1 MSKTL
6 DRIAELGLT
15 LPDVAAPAGAYVPAL
30 RTGNYV
36 YTSGQLPVVDGKLPA
51 TGHIG
56 SDVDLE
62 TGYDLAR
69 TAGLNALAAIAGVLG
84 DLDKVVRVVKVTG
97 FVNSADDF
105 TQQPA
110 VINGVSE
117 LYGEIFGDRG
127 QHTRSAVG
135 VNTLPLGTP
144 VEVEVIVEV
153 EDDAA

>member
-6 DRIAELGLT
+6 DRIAELGLE
-15 LPDVAAPAGAYVPAL
+15 LPQVAAPAGVYVPAL

-36 YTSGQLPVVDGKLPA
+36 YTSGQLPVVEGKLPT
-51 TGHIG
+51 TGHVG

-62 TGYDLAR
+62 TAYDLAR
-69 TAGLNALAAIAGVLG
+69 TAGLNALAAIAGVIG
-84 DLDKVVRVVKVTG
+84 DLDTIVRVVKVTG

-144 VEVEVIVEV
+144 VEVEVVVEV
-153 EDDAA
+153 EGDAA

>member
-15 LPDVAAPAGAYVPAL
+15 LPDVAAPAGVYVPAL

-69 TAGLNALAAIAGVLG
+69 TAGLNALAAIAGVID
-84 DLDKVVRVVKVTG
+84 DLDKIVRIVKVTG

-144 VEVEVIVEV
+144 VEVEVVVEV
-153 EDDAA
+153 EDDAV

>member
-15 LPDVAAPAGAYVPAL
+15 LPAVAAPAGVYVPAL

-69 TAGLNALAAIAGVLG
+69 TAGLNALAAIAGVIG
-84 DLDKVVRVVKVTG
+84 DLDQIVRVVKVTG

-144 VEVEVIVEV
+144 VEVEVVVEV
-153 EDDAA
+153 EGDAA

>member
-56 SDVDLE
+56 SDVDLD

-69 TAGLNALAAIAGVLG
+69 TAGLNALAAIAGVIG
-84 DLDKVVRVVKVTG
+84 DLDQVVRVVKVTG

-110 VINGVSE
+110 VINGVSD

>member
-1 MSKTL
+1 MSKIL

-15 LPDVAAPAGAYVPAL
+15 LPAIAAPAGAYVPAL

-36 YTSGQLPVVDGKLPA
+36 FTSGQLPVVDGKLPT
-51 TGHIG
+51 TGHLG
-56 SDVDLE
+56 DTVDLE

-69 TAGLNALAAIAGVLG
+69 TAGLNALAAIAGVIG
-84 DLDKVVRVVKVTG
+84 DLDKIVRVVKVTG

-117 LYGEIFGDRG
+117 LYGEIFGDKG

>member
-1 MSKTL
+1 MSTPP
-6 DRIAELGLT
+6 ASCQSSTASCPPPGHLGT
-15 LPDVAAPAGAYVPAL
+15 
-30 RTGNYV
+30 
-36 YTSGQLPVVDGKLPA
+36 
-51 TGHIG
+51 
-56 SDVDLE
+56 DVDLD
-62 TGYDLAR
+62 TGYQLAR
-69 TAGLNALAAIAGVLG
+69 TAGLNALAAIAGVIG
-84 DLDKVVRVVKVTG
+84 DLDNVVRVVKVTG

-127 QHTRSAVG
+127 QHARSAVG

-153 EDDAA
+153 SGDAA

>member
-15 LPDVAAPAGAYVPAL
+15 LPVVAAPAGVYVPAL
-30 RTGNYV
+30 RTGNYI

-69 TAGLNALAAIAGVLG
+69 TAGLNALAAIAGVIG

-105 TQQPA
+105 TQQPS

>member
-15 LPDVAAPAGAYVPAL
+15 LPVVAAPAGVYVPAL

-69 TAGLNALAAIAGVLG
+69 TAGLNALAAIAGVIG

-105 TQQPA
+105 TQQPS

>member
-69 TAGLNALAAIAGVLG
+69 TAGLNALAAIAGVIG
-84 DLDKVVRVVKVTG
+84 DLDQVVRVVKVTG

>member
-15 LPDVAAPAGAYVPAL
+15 LPDVAAPAGVYVPAL

-69 TAGLNALAAIAGVLG
+69 TAGLNALAAIAGVIG
-84 DLDKVVRVVKVTG
+84 DLDNVVRVVKVTG

-144 VEVEVIVEV
+144 VEVEVVVEV

>member
-15 LPDVAAPAGAYVPAL
+15 LPEVAVPAGVYVPAL

-69 TAGLNALAAIAGVLG
+69 TAGLNALAAIAGVIG
-84 DLDKVVRVVKVTG
+84 DLDKIVRVVKVTG

-105 TQQPA
+105 TQQPS

-117 LYGEIFGDRG
+117 LFGEIFGDRG

>member
-15 LPDVAAPAGAYVPAL
+15 LPAVAVPAGVYVPAL

-69 TAGLNALAAIAGVLG
+69 TAGLNALAAIAGVIG
-84 DLDKVVRVVKVTG
+84 DLDKIVRVVKVTG

-105 TQQPA
+105 TQQPS

-135 VNTLPLGTP
+135 VNALPLGTP

>member
-1 MSKTL
+1 MSTTL

-15 LPDVAAPAGAYVPAL
+15 LPSVAAPAGVYVPAL
-30 RTGNYV
+30 RSGNYV
-36 YTSGQLPVVDGKLPA
+36 YTSGQLPVVDGKLEV
-51 TGHIG
+51 TGHLG
-56 SDVDLE
+56 EDVDVE
-62 TGYDLAR
+62 TGYRLAR
-69 TAGLNALAAIAGVLG
+69 TAGLNALAAIASVID
-84 DLDKVVRVVKVTG
+84 DLDRIVRVVKVTG
-97 FVNSADDF
+97 FVNSTSDF

-127 QHTRSAVG
+127 QHARSAVG

-144 VEVEVIVEV
+144 VEIEVVVEV

>member
-15 LPDVAAPAGAYVPAL
+15 LPAVAVPAGVYVPAL

-36 YTSGQLPVVDGKLPA
+36 YTSGQLPVIDGKLPA

-62 TGYDLAR
+62 TGYEMAR
-69 TAGLNALAAIAGVLG
+69 TAGLNALAAIAGVIG
-84 DLDKVVRVVKVTG
+84 DLDKIVRVVKVTG

-105 TQQPA
+105 TQQPS

>member
-6 DRIAELGLT
+6 DRIAELGLS
-15 LPDVAAPAGAYVPAL
+15 LPAVATPAGVYVPAL

-36 YTSGQLPVVDGKLPA
+36 CTSGQLPVVDGKLPA

-56 SDVDLE
+56 TDVDLE

-69 TAGLNALAAIAGVLG
+69 TAGLNALAAIAGVID
-84 DLDKVVRVVKVTG
+84 DLDTIVRVVKVTG

-153 EDDAA
+153 SEVAA

>member
-15 LPDVAAPAGAYVPAL
+15 LPDVATPAGAYVPAL

-56 SDVDLE
+56 SDVNLE

-69 TAGLNALAAIAGVLG
+69 TAGLNALAAIAGVIG
-84 DLDKVVRVVKVTG
+84 DLDKIVRIVKVTG

-105 TQQPA
+105 TQQPS

-144 VEVEVIVEV
+144 VEVEVVVEV

>member
-15 LPDVAAPAGAYVPAL
+15 LPSVPTPAGVYVPAL

-36 YTSGQLPVVDGKLPA
+36 HTSGQLPVVDGKLEV
-51 TGHIG
+51 TGHLG
-56 SDVDLE
+56 EDVDVD
-62 TGYDLAR
+62 TGYQLAR
-69 TAGLNALAAIAGVLG
+69 TAGLNALAAIAGVIG
-84 DLDKVVRVVKVTG
+84 DLDKIVRVVKVTG
-97 FVNSADDF
+97 FVNSTSDF

-127 QHTRSAVG
+127 QHARSAVG

-144 VEVEVIVEV
+144 VEVEVVVEV
-153 EDDAA
+153 EADAA

>member
-15 LPDVAAPAGAYVPAL
+15 LPSVPTPAGVYVPAL

-36 YTSGQLPVVDGKLPA
+36 HTSGQLPVVDGKLEV
-51 TGHIG
+51 TGHLG
-56 SDVDLE
+56 EDVDVD
-62 TGYDLAR
+62 TGYQLAR
-69 TAGLNALAAIAGVLG
+69 TAGLNALAAIAGVIG
-84 DLDKVVRVVKVTG
+84 DLDKIVRVVKVTG
-97 FVNSADDF
+97 FVNSTSDF

-127 QHTRSAVG
+127 QHARSAVG

-144 VEVEVIVEV
+144 VEVEVVVEV

>member
-6 DRIAELGLT
+6 DRIDELGLT

-69 TAGLNALAAIAGVLG
+69 TAGLNALAAIAGVIG
-84 DLDKVVRVVKVTG
+84 DLDQVVRVVKVTG

>member
-15 LPDVAAPAGAYVPAL
+15 LPDVAAPAGVYVPAL

-69 TAGLNALAAIAGVLG
+69 TAGLNALAAIAGVIG
-84 DLDKVVRVVKVTG
+84 DLDKIVRVVKVTG

-144 VEVEVIVEV
+144 VEVEVVVEV

>member
-1 MSKTL
+1 
-6 DRIAELGLT
+6 
-15 LPDVAAPAGAYVPAL
+15 
-30 RTGNYV
+30 
-36 YTSGQLPVVDGKLPA
+36 
-51 TGHIG
+51 
-56 SDVDLE
+56 DVDLE

-69 TAGLNALAAIAGVLG
+69 TAGLNALAAIAGVIG
-84 DLDKVVRVVKVTG
+84 DLDKIVRIVKVTG

-105 TQQPA
+105 TQQPS

-144 VEVEVIVEV
+144 VEVEVVVEV

>member
-1 MSKTL
+1 MSKIL

-15 LPDVAAPAGAYVPAL
+15 LPAVAAPAGVYVPAL

-51 TGHIG
+51 TGHLG
-56 SDVDLE
+56 SDVDVE

-69 TAGLNALAAIAGVLG
+69 IAGLNALAAIAGVIG
-84 DLDKVVRVVKVTG
+84 DLDKIVRVVKVTG

-117 LYGEIFGDRG
+117 LYGEIFGDKG
-127 QHTRSAVG
+127 QHARSAVG

>member
-15 LPDVAAPAGAYVPAL
+15 LPDVAAPAGVYVPAL

-69 TAGLNALAAIAGVLG
+69 TAGLNALAAIAGVIR
-84 DLDKVVRVVKVTG
+84 DLDKIVRVVKVTG

-144 VEVEVIVEV
+144 VEVEVVVEV

>member
-15 LPDVAAPAGAYVPAL
+15 LPDVAAPAGVYVPAL

-51 TGHIG
+51 IGHIG

-69 TAGLNALAAIAGVLG
+69 TAGLNALAAVAGVIG
-84 DLDKVVRVVKVTG
+84 DLDKIVRIVKVTG

-144 VEVEVIVEV
+144 VEVEVVVEV
-153 EDDAA
+153 EDDAV

>member
-15 LPDVAAPAGAYVPAL
+15 LPDVATPAGAYVPAL

-69 TAGLNALAAIAGVLG
+69 TAGLNALAAIAGVIG
-84 DLDKVVRVVKVTG
+84 DLDRIVRVVKVTG

-105 TQQPA
+105 TQQPS

-144 VEVEVIVEV
+144 VEVEVVVEV

>member
-1 MSKTL
+1 MSKIL

-15 LPDVAAPAGAYVPAL
+15 LPAVAAPAGVYVPAL

-51 TGHIG
+51 TGHLG
-56 SDVDLE
+56 SDVDVE

-69 TAGLNALAAIAGVLG
+69 IAGLNALAAIAGAIG
-84 DLDKVVRVVKVTG
+84 DLDKIVRVVKVTG

-117 LYGEIFGDRG
+117 LYGEIFGDKG
-127 QHTRSAVG
+127 QHARSAVG

>member
-15 LPDVAAPAGAYVPAL
+15 LPDVAVPAGVYVPAL

-69 TAGLNALAAIAGVLG
+69 TAGLNALAAIAGVIG
-84 DLDKVVRVVKVTG
+84 DLDKIVRVVKVTG

-105 TQQPA
+105 TQQPS

>member
-15 LPDVAAPAGAYVPAL
+15 LPDVAVPAGVYVPAL

-36 YTSGQLPVVDGKLPA
+36 YTSGQLPVVDGKLPT

-69 TAGLNALAAIAGVLG
+69 TAGLNALAAIAGVIG
-84 DLDKVVRVVKVTG
+84 DLDKIVRVVKVTG

-105 TQQPA
+105 TQQPS

>member
-6 DRIAELGLT
+6 DRIDELGLT

-69 TAGLNALAAIAGVLG
+69 TAGLNALAAIAGVIG
-84 DLDKVVRVVKVTG
+84 DLDQVVRVVKVTG

-105 TQQPA
+105 TQQPS

>member
-15 LPDVAAPAGAYVPAL
+15 LPAVAVPAGVYVPAL

-69 TAGLNALAAIAGVLG
+69 TAGLNALAAIAGVIG
-84 DLDKVVRVVKVTG
+84 DLDKIVRVVKVTG

-105 TQQPA
+105 TQQPS